1 MEGGCVVVIIV
12 DGGWLCGG
20 DNGGWGMVEWW

>member
-1 MEGGCVVVIIV
+1 MEGGCGVVMMV

-20 DNGGWGMVEWW
+20 DDGGWKVVVWW